1 MIPACPNCNDTGSQS
16 CMLDGYIDCPCE
28 AGVERA
34 GFNAWCVVNLPR
46 VDLVDAWVIYQRGRE
61 SK

>member
-1 MIPACPNCNDTGSQS
+1 MTCARCKDTGSLSGQI
-16 CMLDGYIDCPCE
+16 DDYVDCPCE

-46 VDLVDAWVIYQRGRE
+46 VDLVDAWVIYQRGRG

>member
-1 MIPACPNCNDTGSQS
+1 MSECGKCNGTGSLS
-16 CMLDGYIDCPCE
+16 REIEGYIDCGCE

-34 GFNAWCVVNLPR
+34 GFNAWCVINLPR